1 MAYLDGMT
9 TITEQLRASIRKSG
23 LLQEQIAEATGV
35 SQGVLSRFI
44 RGERSINLTTAEKLA
59 EYFELE
65 LCERPRAR
73 KKS

>member
-1 MAYLDGMT
+1 MAYLDGMK

-59 EYFELE
+59 EYFGLV
-65 LCERPRAR
+65 LCERPRLR

>member
-1 MAYLDGMT
+1 MR

-23 LLQEQIAEATGV
+23 LMQESIAQATGV

-59 EYFELE
+59 AYFELE
-65 LCERPRAR
+65 LCERPRQR
-73 KKS
+73 KQS